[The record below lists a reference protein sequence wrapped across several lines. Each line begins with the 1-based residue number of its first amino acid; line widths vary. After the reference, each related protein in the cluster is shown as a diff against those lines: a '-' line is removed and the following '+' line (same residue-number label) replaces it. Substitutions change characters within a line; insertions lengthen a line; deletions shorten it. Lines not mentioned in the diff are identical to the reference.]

1 LRYKF
6 TLLLRVLPTFGKP
19 ALRTIFLVAAI
30 FIPAVASAMAYLPFV
45 PISPQPDYVVTMV
58 ESLYGKEVA
67 KRSVTHHGDWT
78 RVDRIDGTYRFV
90 AYYSV
95 NGVVSVHDQRSVSS
109 TSFRSGGI
117 DLSYR
122 DYRPRNTGERQ
133 AHLGETCTVWEVSRP
148 SEGVPS
154 DSGSFHLSCVTDYG
168 IELWQR
174 SLYGSKVITSAEATR
189 VERRT
194 VTADEVK
201 PSRSLLI
208 LDWWGQD
215 APILGT
221 SAMSGHE
228 TIMELSGQSPD
239 AGISIRTTRQ
249 RGQWQSMEETVS
261 GMRRKLEIVHDSGRM
276 GFEYAWDEAGAS
288 KRLTITRPASTPEDA
303 ATARSAMW
311 NETNRSETILG
322 ETCRWFYLFT
332 FVDVSRSRCLTND
345 GVVLKD
351 HWRWR
356 AMEGRPEVVQEWTA
370 VRITRRPVN
379 LDEIKPSAELLDP
392 HVWGIE

>member
-1 LRYKF
+1 
-6 TLLLRVLPTFGKP
+6 
-19 ALRTIFLVAAI
+19 
-30 FIPAVASAMAYLPFV
+30 MAYLPFT
-45 PISPQPDYVVTMV
+45 PISRQPDYVVTMV
-58 ESLYGKEVA
+58 ERPYGKEVA
-67 KRSVTHHGDWT
+67 KRNVVHHGDWT
-78 RVDRIDGTYRFV
+78 RVDRIEGTYRFV

-95 NGVVSVHDQRSVSS
+95 NGVVAVHDQRGVSS
-109 TSFRSGGI
+109 TFLSRDGI

-133 AHLGETCTVWEVSRP
+133 AHLGETCTVWEVSRS
-148 SEGVPS
+148 SEGAPS
-154 DSGSFHLSCVTDYG
+154 DSGSFHLSCVTDDG

-174 SLYGSKVITSAEATR
+174 STFGSKVITSAEATR

-194 VTADEVK
+194 VTANEVK

-208 LDWWGQD
+208 LDWWDRD
-215 APILGT
+215 APNSGASEIP
-221 SAMSGHE
+221 GHE
-228 TIMELSGQSPD
+228 TIMELSGQSAD
-239 AGISIRTTRQ
+239 AGKSIRTTRQ

-261 GMRRKLEIVHDSGRM
+261 GVRRRLEIVHDSGRM
-276 GFEYAWDEAGAS
+276 GFEYAWDESGAA

-303 ATARSAMW
+303 ATITSAMW

-322 ETCRWFYLFT
+322 ETCRWFYLIT
-332 FVDVSRSRCLTND
+332 FGDVSRSRCVTND

-356 AMEGRPEVVQEWTA
+356 AMEGWPAVVHEWTA
-370 VRITRRPVN
+370 VRMMRRPVI

-392 HVWGIE
+392 RVWGIE